1 MSKVL
6 KFQQHSDSLKMAEEI
21 IELIT
26 NPQINESSKS
36 GAPSDKHIKKI
47 LKSFQR
53 DLSFN
58 YSLVFTFG
66 AGIKALYPIVDNLI
80 KNGNLKIET
89 NVESIV
95 LLTFAGLAVVYLEE
109 MRNKTGDEKVPCPD
123 CESTGKDKL
132 DCDLCHGK
140 GCQYCGD
147 CPACGGKGYIK
158 SVVNKEDARTI
169 LEELKLRGIGNG
181 IVKKLVSSLHA
192 IKNIVKTIF
201 KNTPYVISSFME
213 MFGYTSILI
222 PTMNAISSMIG
233 KYHFTMDNLAT
244 NFLSLGVGITTFL
257 ARSGYNYLMK
267 KLKKKYN
274 IKTSGNID
282 KPTATMGDISSTT
295 DDEEEEEQ
303 EEIAIEKINEQ

>member
-6 KFQQHSDSLKMAEEI
+6 KFQQHSESIKIAEEL
-21 IELIT
+21 IETIT
-26 NPQINESSKS
+26 NPQINESSES
-36 GAPSDKHIKKI
+36 DVPSDDHIKKI
-47 LKSFQR
+47 LKSFQK

-58 YSLVFTFG
+58 YGLVFTFG
-66 AGIKALYPIVDNLI
+66 AGIKALYPIVDSLI
-80 KNGNLKIET
+80 RNGNLKIET

-95 LLTFAGLAVVYLEE
+95 LLTVAGLAVVYLEE
-109 MRNKTGDEKVPCPD
+109 IRNKTGDEKIPCPD
-123 CESTGKDKL
+123 CKTIGKDKL
-132 DCDLCHGK
+132 DCDLCDGK

-147 CPACGGKGYIK
+147 CPACGGEGYIK
-158 SVVNKEDARTI
+158 SVVTKEDARTI

-244 NFLSLGVGITTFL
+244 NFLSIGVGITTIL

-267 KLKKKYN
+267 KLKKKYG
-274 IKTSGNID
+274 IKTSGDID
-282 KPTATMGDISSTT
+282 KPTATLGDISSSP
-295 DDEEEEEQ
+295 DVESEEG
-303 EEIAIEKINEQ
+303 IEKINEQ